1 MGRKPV
7 SVKLSEANAR
17 PRNAAAVSQAPA
29 VTKPRRTPG
38 REFRIK
44 VLAALFL
51 ITAAG
56 GAYLAYEQFR
66 VIRLAGTVRHAFAAR
81 RIEEAREP
89 LRRWLALQPGSGEA
103 YYFKAWAAL
112 AADQPDEAAQAI
124 DQARK
129 LGFDRALLDC
139 LLAIGQS
146 RSDRFKEAEPILEEA
161 ALEQVEPKDMVAKE
175 LARIYISSYRL
186 DQAARAIEQWRTL
199 APEDPQPYIWRNEI
213 LSRSEVGAAVPIQNY
228 RAALERD
235 PNLDKARLG
244 LAQQLSKA
252 RRFDEAE
259 QEFLTYLKRKPNDA
273 TALLGLG
280 RNAFQVGEVDEARRY
295 FQSALEANPRQPDA
309 LKELSQIDLRL
320 GRFQKACESL
330 ERLTQI
336 NPFDPEV
343 RYSYAQALKLTGD
356 DARSKLEFEQS
367 VRLRKEQEEI
377 VQLRNSSL
385 QDSNN
390 LSNRLRVAKWM
401 FDHGL
406 QDEGL
411 KWTKEILRVDP
422 RHVPTHEL
430 LAEYY
435 GKEGDAGLANYHRV
449 MASAGRAEGGASSDG
464 AKARAPR

>member
-7 SVKLSEANAR
+7 PVKVSGANPR
-17 PRNAAAVSQAPA
+17 PRNAAAVSLAA
-29 VTKPRRTPG
+29 ALTKPRRPAG
-38 REFRIK
+38 RKFRLK
-44 VLAALFL
+44 VFAAL
-51 ITAAG
+51 IVIGAAG
-56 GAYLAYEQFR
+56 SLYLAYEQFR
-66 VIRLAGTVRHAFAAR
+66 VIRLARTVRQAFTAR

-103 YYFKAWAAL
+103 YYYKAWAAL
-112 AADQPDEAAQAI
+112 TADRPGEAAQAI
-124 DQARK
+124 DQGRK

-139 LLAIGQS
+139 LFAIGQS
-146 RSDRFKEAEPILEEA
+146 RSDRFKEAEPILEQA
-161 ALEQVEPKDMVAKE
+161 ALEQAEPKDLVAKE
-175 LARIYISSYRL
+175 LARIYLSSYRL
-186 DQAARAIEQWRTL
+186 DQAARAIEKWRTL
-199 APEDPQPYIWRNEI
+199 APEDPQPYIWSNEI
-213 LSRSEVGAAVPIQNY
+213 LSRSEVEPAIPIQNY

-280 RNAFQVGEVDEARRY
+280 RNAFQVGEIDEARRY
-295 FQSALEANPRQPDA
+295 FQLALEANPRQPDA

-330 ERLTQI
+330 ERLIQI
-336 NPFDPEV
+336 DPFDAEV
-343 RYSYAQALKLTGD
+343 RYAYAQALKLAGN
-356 DARSKLEFEQS
+356 DARSKLELEHW
-367 VRLRKEQEEI
+367 VRLRKEHEAI
-377 VQLRNSSL
+377 VQLRNRSL
-385 QDSNN
+385 QDANN
-390 LSNRLRVAKWM
+390 LSNRFRVAKWM
-401 FDHGL
+401 FDHGH

-411 KWTKEILRVDP
+411 KWTKEIFRVDP

-435 GKEGDAGLANYHRV
+435 GKKGDAGLANYHRV
-449 MASAGRAEGGASSDG
+449 MASAGQDDGGGSSDG
-464 AKARAPR
+464 AKARAP